1 MPKTTK
7 KPIKVEKPYKVTLIL
22 GDLDYKAQ
30 GDTLLEAIEALEV
43 NDIRTSGLLVVRKD
57 ELVAERRFPS
67 IFKLKRFLNNKI
79 TKLIVAK
86 NMEMMLK

>member
-7 KPIKVEKPYKVTLIL
+7 KPIKVEKPYQVTLIL

-43 NDIRTSGLLVVRKD
+43 NDIRTSGLLVVMKD

>member
-7 KPIKVEKPYKVTLIL
+7 KPIKVEKPYQVTLIL

-57 ELVAERRFPS
+57 ELIAERRFPS